1 MDDLTK
7 DVAPVVD
14 DAIDM
19 SEAETKYAEGFKPRV
34 PENTYRI
41 VKVSSVEFGKSSNGN
56 PMFTWTLTVL
66 DGSSE
71 EGRGTDV
78 RHWTVTNNASFIGFL
93 NALGINRQLTPELY
107 DEQGKLIRS
116 KFEAE
121 ALNRMVKVYIT
132 WRRDVKDTSVDKEP
146 TELVDADYWF
156 NLNVKRV
163 YPVDPIG
170 SKFDGEMSIPSVS
183 DDKVLAPFQ

>member
-1 MDDLTK
+1 MDEMNVAVNDTI
-7 DVAPVVD
+7 DV
-14 DAIDM
+14 

-41 VKVSSVEFGKSSNGN
+41 VKVSSVEFSHSERTGN
-56 PMFTWTLTVL
+56 PMFTWVLTVVDGL
-66 DGSSE
+66 DT
-71 EGRGTDV
+71 EGRGTDFK
-78 RHWTVTNNASFIGFL
+78 HWTVTNNASFVGFL

-132 WRRDVKDTSVDKEP
+132 WTRSLKATSEDKEP
-146 TELVDADYWF
+146 TELTDADYWF
-156 NLNVKRV
+156 NLTAKRV
-163 YPVDPIG
+163 YPVEPIG
-170 SKFDGEMSIPSVS
+170 SKFTGEMSIPVANTNN
-183 DDKVLAPFQ
+183 DVAPFM